1 MKRTLISTLTY
12 TTSSTIS
19 HMDKRLKPYFLLLI
33 LKVLNI
39 KLLGKQFTLFYSKF
53 KIAIAFLLGFG
64 LDGTLFL
71 CGRIGR
77 VLVGWTERK
86 NLSCLI

>member
-1 MKRTLISTLTY
+1 MKRTQISMLICIP
-12 TTSSTIS
+12 SSTIS
-19 HMDKRLKPYFLLLI
+19 HMDKRWKPYSLLLI
-33 LKVLNI
+33 LKVSNI
-39 KLLGKQFTLFYSKF
+39 KLQGKQFTLFYSKF
-53 KIAIAFLLGFG
+53 KIVITFLLGFG

-77 VLVGWTERK
+77 VLVGWKERK